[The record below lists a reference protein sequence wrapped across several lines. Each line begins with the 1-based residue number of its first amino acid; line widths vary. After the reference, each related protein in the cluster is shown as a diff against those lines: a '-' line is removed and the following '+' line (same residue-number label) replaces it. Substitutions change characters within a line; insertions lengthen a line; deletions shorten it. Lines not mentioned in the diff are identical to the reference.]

1 MAAAPTPPVQY
12 DLQSGIRYGV
22 AKRQRMASDLGAIA
36 ENTPLI
42 EERLGGIVRHT
53 LTKESP
59 SGSATTFGATSP
71 FRRGSGN

>member
-42 EERLGGIVRHT
+42 EERLGGIVRHS
-53 LTKESP
+53 LTKDD
-59 SGSATTFGATSP
+59 SATTFGAISP
-71 FRRGSGN
+71 FRRGSGS